1 MTPNRAFNEEWL
13 GDEIPDKVRKP
24 MLEKME
30 KALKNIYDFV
40 RYYDPLK
47 EVYISGEERRKQE
60 RAEAARKGWEK
71 RRENAKPLDLF
82 WYGSGTNQENAQE
95 YMESLPDETVATF
108 NTIKELIDNWS
119 ADAKWDDELQTIKRE
134 DRDQLKSVFEGAIAE
149 LGQEQVIRNVAKNK
163 TLIIQLVSE
172 VLFESGNKF
181 KIFSGSGREGVRKA
195 IDKLAT
201 LFWGRPLTV
210 EESKKLSSLTERLNE
225 SE

>member
-1 MTPNRAFNEEWL
+1 M
-13 GDEIPDKVRKP
+13 
-24 MLEKME
+24 
-30 KALKNIYDFV
+30 
-40 RYYDPLK
+40 
-47 EVYISGEERRKQE
+47 
-60 RAEAARKGWEK
+60 
-71 RRENAKPLDLF
+71 
-82 WYGSGTNQENAQE
+82 
-95 YMESLPDETVATF
+95 PDETDATF

-149 LGQEQVIRNVAKNK
+149 LGQDQVIRNVAKNK
-163 TLIIQLVSE
+163 TQIIALVSE